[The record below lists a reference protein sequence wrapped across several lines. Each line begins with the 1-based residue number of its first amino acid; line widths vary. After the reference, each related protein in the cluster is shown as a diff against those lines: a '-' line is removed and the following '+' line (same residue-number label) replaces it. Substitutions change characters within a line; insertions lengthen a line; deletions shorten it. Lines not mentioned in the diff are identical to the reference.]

1 MLIVYPV
8 LTKYK
13 LIKYPS
19 GFSKK
24 FQGHFWLV
32 DSKRSSPKSEKILP
46 KNINFANK
54 NDFWLLILPV

>member
-1 MLIVYPV
+1 MLTI
-8 LTKYK
+8 YK

-19 GFSKK
+19 GFSMN
-24 FQGHFWLV
+24 FRGHFRLV
-32 DSKRSSPKSEKILP
+32 DSNRSSPKSEKILP

>member
-1 MLIVYPV
+1 MLTI
-8 LTKYK
+8 YK

-19 GFSKK
+19 GFSMN
-24 FQGHFWLV
+24 FRGHFRLV
-32 DSKRSSPKSEKILP
+32 NSNRNSPKSEKSFQ